1 MIKKRLIGLV
11 PESKK
16 YIVANV
22 LFQWISLCCN
32 VVLICTIA
40 GVLNRLMAKE
50 TVAYG
55 RSLLIILVAVG
66 IRIICVKLAN
76 TASYY
81 ASKRVKRNYGYR
93 TKENP
98 GKRDGKPY
106 DKNILSRKSRDKR

>member
-93 TKENP
+93 TKAKFLLHKIIEHNELH
-98 GKRDGKPY
+98 R
-106 DKNILSRKSRDKR
+106 II